1 MASIYDLKPK
11 FQGLLRPITQK
22 LATWNVTANQI
33 TIAALV
39 LSILVGILI
48 ALFSSEKWL
57 LLLVPAFLFIRMALN
72 AIDGMLAREHNM
84 KSDLGLILNE
94 IGDVVADAAI
104 YLPFALVPGLPPI
117 PIVII
122 VLLAIISEMM
132 GVVAVQIGVPR
143 RYEGPMGK
151 SDRAFLFGLMGLL
164 IGCGIQTGFW
174 ISYVLY
180 VIILLLTLTVIN
192 RARRALILKN
202 KQNQET

>member
-22 LATWNVTANQI
+22 LAAKNVTANQV

-39 LSILVGILI
+39 LSILVGLSI
-48 ALFSSEKWL
+48 ALFSNEKWP
-57 LLLVPAFLFIRMALN
+57 LLLVPVFLFIRMALN

-143 RYEGPMGK
+143 RYDGPMGK

-164 IGCGIQTGFW
+164 IGCGLQTGEW
-174 ISYVLY
+174 IRYVLY
-180 VIILLLTLTVIN
+180 VIILLLTLTIIN
-192 RARRALILKN
+192 RARRALSLKN
-202 KQNQET
+202 EQI

>member
-1 MASIYDLKPK
+1 MASIYDLKPI

-22 LATWNVTANQI
+22 LAAKNVTANQV

-39 LSILVGILI
+39 LSILVGISI
-48 ALFSSEKWL
+48 ALFSNEKWP
-57 LLLVPAFLFIRMALN
+57 LLVVPVFLFIRMALN

-143 RYEGPMGK
+143 RYDGPMGK

-164 IGCGIQTGFW
+164 IGCGIQTGEW
-174 ISYVLY
+174 ISYVFY
-180 VIILLLTLTVIN
+180 VIIILLTLTIIN
-192 RARRALILKN
+192 RARRALSLKN
-202 KQNQET
+202 K

>member
-11 FQGLLRPITQK
+11 FQGLLRPITRK
-22 LATWNVTANQI
+22 LAVKQVTANQV
-33 TIAALV
+33 TIAALL
-39 LSILVGILI
+39 LSILVGLCI
-48 ALFSSEKWL
+48 AVFPTEKWPL
-57 LLLVPAFLFIRMALN
+57 LIVPLFLFIRMALN

-104 YLPFALVPGLPPI
+104 YLPFALVPGLPAV

-122 VLLAIISEMM
+122 VLLALISEMM

-151 SDRAFLFGLMGLL
+151 SDRAFLFGLLGLL
-164 IGCGIQTGFW
+164 IGCGLHVGSW
-174 ISYVLY
+174 INYVLY
-180 VIILLLTLTVIN
+180 VIILLLILTILN
-192 RARRALILKN
+192 RARFALALKN
-202 KQNQET
+202 SKNLEN

>member
-22 LATWNVTANQI
+22 LASMKVTANQV
-33 TIAALV
+33 TIAALL
-39 LSILVGILI
+39 LSILVGLCI
-48 ALFSSEKWL
+48 AVFPGEKWPL
-57 LLLVPAFLFIRMALN
+57 LIVPLFLFIRMALN

-104 YLPFALVPGLPPI
+104 YLPFALVPGLPAV

-122 VLLAIISEMM
+122 VLLAVISEMM

-151 SDRAFLFGLMGLL
+151 SDRAFLFGLLALL
-164 IGCGIQTGFW
+164 IGCGLQTGPW
-174 ISYVLY
+174 INYALY
-180 VIILLLTLTVIN
+180 VVVLLLILTILN
-192 RARRALILKN
+192 RARHALALKN
-202 KQNQET
+202 SENHEN

>member
-22 LATWNVTANQI
+22 LAAKNVTANQV

-39 LSILVGILI
+39 LSILVGISI
-48 ALFSSEKWL
+48 ALFSNEKWP
-57 LLLVPAFLFIRMALN
+57 LLVVPVFLFIRMALN

-143 RYEGPMGK
+143 RYDGPMGK

-164 IGCGIQTGFW
+164 IGCGIQTGEW
-174 ISYVLY
+174 ISYVFY
-180 VIILLLTLTVIN
+180 VIIILLTLTIIN
-192 RARRALILKN
+192 RARRALSLKN
-202 KQNQET
+202 K